1 MKIEEKALRFMCAL
15 VDVYRDEE
23 NRELHAFDKLEFE
36 DDATV
41 DITAML
47 LAFNT
52 VTGHLTGYEGDLLDF
67 THLLNRL
74 AFQYLMEK
82 GEQDEDE

>member
-1 MKIEEKALRFMCAL
+1 MKIEEKAVRFLTAL

-23 NRELHAFDKLEFE
+23 NRELYAFDKLEFE

-41 DITAML
+41 DVTAML
-47 LAFNT
+47 IAFNT
-52 VTGHLTGYEGDLLDF
+52 VVGHLTGYEGDLIDF

-82 GEQDEDE
+82 GVQDED